1 MIRFDAHI
9 QKNAAE
15 VDLSPAET
23 RHECKTLTRPQK
35 CRQALG
41 FGYVVLISYLVDRY
55 EPEITALWWLAAET
69 C

>member
-1 MIRFDAHI
+1 MLTFRRKL
-9 QKNAAE
+9 QPTAE

-23 RHECKTLTRPQK
+23 LRHEYKTLTRPQK
-35 CRQALG
+35 CRQALVFG
-41 FGYVVLISYLVDRY
+41 FVSLISYLVDHD